1 MALVGC
7 RVDLTES
14 EKVRNS
20 IVSETTSDRSIE
32 KAIRKQRLF
41 LGIAAAVVVLSLML
55 QVREDQRVEF
65 RFWPQFP
72 MPETCSS
79 RTWFGIDCPGCGLTR
94 SFIYMASGDWNAA
107 FAVNRTGWLLALTV
121 LGQFPYRWHVL
132 KQINAG
138 DDVRV
143 APVWTSYFSYFVIVA
158 LVGNWAATMAGY

>member
-1 MALVGC
+1 MPA
-7 RVDLTES
+7 T
-14 EKVRNS
+14 K
-20 IVSETTSDRSIE
+20 SDRTTE
-32 KAIRKQRLF
+32 RKTRNQWVYLW
-41 LGIAAAVVVLSLML
+41 IATAVVVLSFAL

-94 SFIYMASGDWNAA
+94 SFIYMAAGQWDAA

-121 LGQFPYRWHVL
+121 LAQFPYRWQAL

-138 DDVRV
+138 NADRA
-143 APVWTSYFSYFVIVA
+143 APVWASFFSYFLVVA
-158 LVGNWAATMAGY
+158 LVGNWAAKMVGY